1 MAMDLSKSYEYFQ
14 PEKVAG
20 RINIVGCG
28 SVGATVAENLV
39 RLGLTN
45 LSLWDMD
52 VVTPHNLANQ
62 IFRQQDIGV
71 SKVTALSDILFEINP
86 DVKESIKLYPDGWS
100 GQQLSGYIFLCVDS
114 IELRKEIVDKHFN
127 NPYVKAVFDFR
138 TLLEAAQHYAAD
150 WSNYKMKKD
159 LLASMN
165 FTHEEAAE
173 ETPVSAC
180 GITLGVAPTVRVI
193 CALGVSNFVNFIR
206 GKGIKKFI
214 QCDAFNYLLDAF

>member
-14 PEKVAG
+14 PEKVTE

-28 SVGATVAENLV
+28 SVGATIAENLV

-52 VVTPHNLANQ
+52 TVNPHNLANQ
-62 IFRQQDIGV
+62 IFRQQDIGA
-71 SKVTALSDILFEINP
+71 SKVEALSDILFDINP
-86 DVKESIKLYPDGWS
+86 DVKDTLKLFPEGWH
-100 GQQLSGYIFLCVDS
+100 GQQLSGYVFLCVDS
-114 IELRKEIVDKHFN
+114 IELRKEIVEKHFN
-127 NPYVKAVFDFR
+127 NPYVKAVLDFR

-150 WSNYKMKKD
+150 WSDYKMKKD
-159 LLASMN
+159 LLNSMN

-180 GITLGVAPTVRVI
+180 GVTLGVAPTVRVI

-206 GKGIKKFI
+206 GKELKKLI
-214 QCDAFNYLLDAF
+214 ICDAFNFMLDVF